1 MMKGFEFSAYKL
13 FSLLVNDEAA
23 LFAEFARVTGH
34 VLRLA
39 ARPEDDF
46 REALQAWKNLL
57 EREKYQTKQGRRY
70 DGGAHLLWN
79 HHSFQPTDGDDVSG
93 GFLTN
98 EQRFQLVLDDH
109 QLVGGRRQELKT
121 EDRVRPSQNKQRR

>member
-1 MMKGFEFSAYKL
+1 MGMLKGLEFNKL

-46 REALQAWKNLL
+46 RETLQAWKNLL
-57 EREKYQTKQGRRY
+57 EREKIS
-70 DGGAHLLWN
+70 D
-79 HHSFQPTDGDDVSG
+79 
-93 GFLTN
+93 
-98 EQRFQLVLDDH
+98 
-109 QLVGGRRQELKT
+109 KT
-121 EDRVRPSQNKQRR
+121 RAVI